1 MGTTVKGLFLF
12 FLIFISILD
21 MAFGLFGL
29 KIRAVFLLFIFTYL
43 SLDLFLDFLMGDSGK
58 YGEIKRHFKKIT
70 GKDKPILEDALS
82 LKDEL
87 DKENINKY
95 RSIGLG
101 VALVIGFFSYIIFFF
116 SIFIS
121 LFLFLFSFIFVP
133 KILKNRNDKKRAK
146 LINIQF
152 RDALNAIM
160 ASLKSG
166 LSINRAIMKVPE
178 DLMKIHEIY
187 KEKIILKEF
196 IAMRNDLN
204 MGVTL
209 DEVLISFRER
219 LNSEEAD
226 DFVNSVI
233 ILKRKGGNLVEVMQ
247 NTIAMIS
254 DKMALKAEIELIT
267 AAKKGEAKVLT
278 AMPVVVVVGMSLI
291 MRNYISPIFEGL
303 WSILPLIAF
312 LMLIANYFIGEKIT
326 DIQA

>member
-1 MGTTVKGLFLF
+1 MRTWLNGLFLF
-12 FLIFISILD
+12 SLIFISILD
-21 MAFGLFGL
+21 IAFGFFSLQMRG
-29 KIRAVFLLFIFTYL
+29 VFLLFIFIYL

-58 YGEIKRHFKKIT
+58 YGQIKGHFKKIT
-70 GKDKPILEDALS
+70 GKDKPILEDSLS
-82 LKDEL
+82 LTEEL
-87 DKENINKY
+87 DKENANKF

-101 VALVIGFFSYIIFFF
+101 IAVAVGFFSYIIFFF

-121 LFLFLFSFIFVP
+121 FFLFIFSFIFVP
-133 KILKNRNDKKRAK
+133 KILKNRNEQKRSK

-152 RDALNAIM
+152 RDALNSIM

-166 LSINRAIMKVPE
+166 LSMSRAIIKVPE
-178 DLMKIHEIY
+178 DLVKIHEIY

-196 IAMRNDLN
+196 ITMRNDLN

-209 DEVLISFRER
+209 DEVLISFRDR

-247 NTIAMIS
+247 NTILMIS
-254 DKMALKAEIELIT
+254 DKMALKAEIEVIT
-267 AAKKGEAKVLT
+267 AAKKGEAKLLT
-278 AMPVVVVVGMSLI
+278 FMPVVVVIGMSLI
-291 MRNYISPIFEGL
+291 MRDYVRPIFEGL
-303 WSILPLIAF
+303 WSILPLMAF